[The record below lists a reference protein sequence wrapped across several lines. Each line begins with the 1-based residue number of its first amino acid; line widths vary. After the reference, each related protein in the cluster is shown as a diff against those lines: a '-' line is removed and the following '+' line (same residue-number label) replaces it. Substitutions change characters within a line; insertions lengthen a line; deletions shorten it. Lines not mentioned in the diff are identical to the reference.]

1 MKIPLA
7 MLSGLFAAVVQAA
20 TPATPATLLAG
31 YQAEAARQA
40 AGFQPSAQRGA
51 EFHARRF
58 GVSAKLPSCA
68 TCHTDNP
75 AQSGRHAVTDKPIKP
90 LVPAANAER
99 FTDAA
104 KVEKWFRRNC
114 TEVVGRECTA
124 AEKAD
129 FIAFLTGGR

>member
-1 MKIPLA
+1 MKTAIVILA
-7 MLSGLFAAVVQAA
+7 CLCV
-20 TPATPATLLAG
+20 TPALATTPTELLAG
-31 YQAEAARQA
+31 YRAEAAQQA

-58 GVSAKLPSCA
+58 GVSAKMPACA
-68 TCHTDNP
+68 SCHTDNP
-75 AQSGRHAVTDKPIKP
+75 AQAGRHVVTDKSIKP
-90 LVPAANAER
+90 LAPTANAER
-99 FTDAA
+99 FTDPA

-114 TEVVGRECTA
+114 TEVVGRECNA